1 MRATRHD
8 TVMAPKKGG
17 KAAKKAGAP
26 ASLKAQGMT
35 GTQSCTLCIETVALC
50 IETVALCMTGTQSC
64 AKLVN
69 WVVNR
74 VRRVIGAWLLI
85 GCTFERPVNPC

>member
-50 IETVALCMTGTQSC
+50 MTGTQSC